1 MHNKGTKFVG
11 GGRYSAPLVEII
23 DITPESCIA
32 ASDPAAG
39 WNDGSIPN
47 IPGNFNDWGLNL

>member
-1 MHNKGTKFVG
+1 MHIINNNSRE
-11 GGRYSAPLVEII
+11 RYSAPLVELI

-32 ASDPAAG
+32 ASLPANN

-47 IPGNFNDWGLNL
+47 IPGNYNDWGLKL

>member
-1 MHNKGTKFVG
+1 MHIINNNSRV
-11 GGRYSAPLVEII
+11 RYSAPLVELI

-32 ASDPAAG
+32 ASLPANN

-47 IPGNFNDWGLNL
+47 IPGNYNNWPTL